1 MKTILLPIVGDSGM
15 EGRLQ
20 AALSLAHDQE
30 AHLNCLQILPLPYV
44 LWAGEASGMN
54 YGQMLSDAEG
64 ASKILRSETEVRLS
78 EEELSWDWQVRTGD
92 TVSELIMAARL
103 ADMVIVGSGSGDDAP
118 AVHIAADLAVHV
130 SIPVLAFPVN
140 ASSFDPV
147 GPMMIAWNGSAEA
160 ANALRNSLPL
170 ISKASS
176 VHLVVIDEASS
187 AFPVED
193 AGNFLSRHGISAEI
207 KQLSVATSIEETL
220 DAAAR
225 EIEASCII
233 MGAYGHS
240 RTREMIFGG
249 VTRHMLQNSS
259 IPLLLSH

>member
-20 AALSLAHDQE
+20 AALSLALDQE
-30 AHLNCLQILPLPYV
+30 AHLSCLQILPLPYV

-54 YGQMLSDAEG
+54 YGQVLSDAEG
-64 ASKILRSETEVRLS
+64 AAKNLRNETEARLS
-78 EEELSWDWQVRTGD
+78 KEKVSWDWHVRTGD
-92 TVSELIMAARL
+92 AVSELVLASRL
-103 ADMVIVGSGSGDDAP
+103 ADMIIVGSGSGDNAP
-118 AVHIAADLAVHV
+118 AVRVAADLAVHA

-140 ASSFDPV
+140 ASSFDPA

-170 ISKASS
+170 ISKAAS

-187 AFPVED
+187 AFPAED
-193 AGNFLSRHGISAEI
+193 AGIFLSRHGISAKI
-207 KQLSVATSIEETL
+207 KQLSVVTSIEETL
-220 DAAAR
+220 EVAAR
-225 EIEASCII
+225 EIKASCII
-233 MGAYGHS
+233 MGASGHS

-249 VTRHMLQNSS
+249 VTRHMLRNSS

>member
-1 MKTILLPIVGDSGM
+1 MKTILLPIVGDFAM

-44 LWAGEASGMN
+44 LWAPSAWGMN
-54 YGQMLSDAEG
+54 YGPMLSAAEE
-64 ASKILRSETEVRLS
+64 AAKDQRSEIETLLS
-78 EEELSWDWQVRTGD
+78 KEQVSWDWHVRTGD
-92 TVSELIMAARL
+92 VVSVLAMAARL
-103 ADMVIVGSGSGDDAP
+103 ADMVIVGSGTEDDAP
-118 AVHIAADLAVHV
+118 AVHIAANLAVHV

-170 ISKASS
+170 ISNASN

-187 AFPVED
+187 AFPAED

-207 KQLSVATSIEETL
+207 KTLTAKASIEETL
-220 DAAAR
+220 ETAAR
-225 EIEASCII
+225 DIQASCII

-249 VTRHMLQNSS
+249 VTRHMLQNSA

>member
-1 MKTILLPIVGDSGM
+1 MGDSGM
-15 EGRLQ
+15 EGRLA
-20 AALSLAHDQE
+20 AALSLADDQK

-44 LWAGEASGMN
+44 SWAGEASGMT
-54 YGQMLSDAEG
+54 YGLMLRDAEG
-64 ASKILRSETEVRLS
+64 AAKDLRSKIEARLS
-78 EEELSWDWQVRTGD
+78 KEDVSWDWHVRTGD
-92 TVSELIMAARL
+92 TVGELIMAARL
-103 ADMVIVGSGSGDDAP
+103 ADMVIASSGSGDDAP
-118 AVHIAADLAVHV
+118 AVHIAANLALHV

-160 ANALRNSLPL
+160 ANAMRNSLPL

-187 AFPVED
+187 AFPAED
-193 AGNFLSRHGISAEI
+193 AGKFLSRHGISAKVESLAA
-207 KQLSVATSIEETL
+207 KTSIEETIEE
-220 DAAAR
+220 AAR
-225 EIEASCII
+225 EIAVSCII

-249 VTRHMLQNSS
+249 VTRYMLRNSS